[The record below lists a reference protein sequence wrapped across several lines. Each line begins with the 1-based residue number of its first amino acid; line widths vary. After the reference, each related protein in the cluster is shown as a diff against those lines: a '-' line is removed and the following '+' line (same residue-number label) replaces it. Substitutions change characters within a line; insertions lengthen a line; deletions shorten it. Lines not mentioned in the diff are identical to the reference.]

1 MSAAARGRRLRGAAL
16 LLLLASVLAPLVL
29 YGGSPVS
36 VAPLPDSTAASG
48 AFDREDASN
57 LVWPHVATSEVSLAR
72 DLTIERLGEH
82 KNRVLS
88 ATDHWQVVDAA
99 SRSHASGKSDA
110 SVVREEP
117 DSRNADE
124 EDARVISGNDNA
136 RLGQNGMIKEVVR
149 TEGNADGFGEPR
161 DIKEAGEQNGKG
173 FGIEL
178 PHAIDV
184 ELKDGS
190 GEAGKNNISAMHT
203 IGNLNS
209 SSNEESTVHRLSEQ
223 SRDATT
229 PREYQTRAR
238 NSNAARRAT
247 NSSAGQSTSPDATIC
262 IIKDQLTR
270 AKTYLG
276 FVASRGNHGL
286 ARELRARMR
295 DIQRALGDA
304 TSDRQLPQNV
314 HSRISVMEQTLVKV
328 GKIHDSCSGAVNRL
342 RTVLHSTE
350 QQLQS
355 QKRLANYLGQIAAK
369 SLPKGL
375 HCLTLRLTNE
385 YYSTNSK
392 NRDFPYMEKL
402 EDPKLYH
409 YALFSDNVL
418 AAAVVVNSTLVHAKK
433 PENHVFHIV
442 TDRLNYAAM
451 KMWFLANPMGKTA
464 IQVQNIEEFTWLNSS
479 YSPVLKQLESRFM
492 IDYYFRS
499 GHARPD
505 ENPKFRNPKYLS
517 ILNHLRFYLPEIFP
531 KLNKVLFLDDDT
543 VVQRDLSALWLID
556 LKGNINGAVETC
568 RETFHRFDKYLNFSN
583 PLIAKNFDP
592 HACGWAYG
600 MNMFD
605 LSEWRKQN
613 ITEVYHTW
621 QKLNENR
628 LLWKLGTLPAGLVT
642 FWNHTF
648 PLDRSW
654 HQLGLGYNPNV
665 NEKDIRRASVIH
677 YNGNLKPWLEIG
689 LPKYRKY
696 WSTYVNFVQVFLR
709 ECNINP

>member
-1 MSAAARGRRLRGAAL
+1 MLRRRRRCRGAVL

-29 YGGSPVS
+29 YGGSSFS
-36 VAPLPDSTAASG
+36 VAPLPDSTVASG
-48 AFDREDASN
+48 AFDQEGASN
-57 LVWPHVATSEVSLAR
+57 LVWPHMAASAVSLAK
-72 DLTIERLGEH
+72 DLIIERLGEH

-88 ATDHWQVVDAA
+88 ATDRWQVVEAGS
-99 SRSHASGKSDA
+99 SRSRASGKSDTA
-110 SVVREEP
+110 A
-117 DSRNADE
+117 DSELRSAEE
-124 EDARVISGNDNA
+124 EDDPVVVGNGSA
-136 RLGQNGMIKEVVR
+136 RLGQDGIIKEVVGSQR
-149 TEGNADGFGEPR
+149 REDGSGEPGDSR
-161 DIKEAGEQNGKG
+161 DAGEQNGKEV
-173 FGIEL
+173 GIEL
-178 PHAIDV
+178 PHATGV
-184 ELKDGS
+184 VHKNGSDGLEMNDDS
-190 GEAGKNNISAMHT
+190 GLRTVGI
-203 IGNLNS
+203 LNS
-209 SSNEESTVHRLSEQ
+209 SSIKESATHSLSNKTREQ
-223 SRDATT
+223 
-229 PREYQTRAR
+229 QTSAS
-238 NSNAARRAT
+238 NSNSAHHAT
-247 NSSAGQSTSPDATIC
+247 NSIAGQTTTLSDATIH

-270 AKTYLG
+270 AKMYLG
-276 FVASRGNHGL
+276 LFASRGNHGF

-314 HSRISVMEQTLVKV
+314 HSKIRAMEQTLVKV
-328 GKIHDSCSGAVNRL
+328 RKNHDSCSSAVNRIK
-342 RTVLHSTE
+342 TVLHSTE
-350 QQLQS
+350 QQLES
-355 QKRLANYLGQIAAK
+355 NKRQANYLAQVAAK

-385 YYSTNSK
+385 YYFTNSK
-392 NRDFPYMEKL
+392 NKDFPYGEKL

-442 TDRLNYAAM
+442 TDRHNYAAM
-451 KMWFLANPMGKTA
+451 KMWFLANPLGKAA

-479 YSPVLKQLESRFM
+479 YSPVLKQLETQFM
-492 IDYYFRS
+492 INYYFRT
-499 GHARPD
+499 GHARHD

-543 VVQRDLSALWLID
+543 VVQRDLSALWLVD
-556 LKGNINGAVETC
+556 LKGKVNGAVETC
-568 RETFHRFDKYLNFSN
+568 RQAFHRFDKYLNFSN

-642 FWNHTF
+642 FWNRTF
-648 PLDRSW
+648 PLDHSW

-665 NEKDIRRASVIH
+665 NEKDIRRAAVIH

-696 WSTYVNFVQVFLR
+696 WSAHVNYDQVFLR
-709 ECNINP
+709 ECNVNP

>member
-1 MSAAARGRRLRGAAL
+1 MLRVRRRCRGAVL

-36 VAPLPDSTAASG
+36 VAVLPDSTLASA
-48 AFDREDASN
+48 AFDREDAPN
-57 LVWPHVATSEVSLAR
+57 LVWPQIAASEVSLAK
-72 DLTIERLGEH
+72 DLTIESLGEH

-88 ATDHWQVVDAA
+88 ATDHLQAVEAV
-99 SRSHASGKSDA
+99 SRNRASGKPDA
-110 SVVREEP
+110 SVLREEP
-117 DSRNADE
+117 ESRNLDE
-124 EDARVISGNDNA
+124 EDAPVVEGNGRA
-136 RLGQNGMIKEVVR
+136 RLGQGSVIREVVR
-149 TEGNADGFGEPR
+149 SEGSADRFGEPGVGEQALLQNGKEVG
-161 DIKEAGEQNGKG
+161 IKLPHSIDAEHKDGSDEAGE
-173 FGIEL
+173 
-178 PHAIDV
+178 
-184 ELKDGS
+184 
-190 GEAGKNNISAMHT
+190 NISGMHSLV
-203 IGNLNS
+203 NLTPGQTRDATMSREHQTRVSNS
-209 SSNEESTVHRLSEQ
+209 SS
-223 SRDATT
+223 
-229 PREYQTRAR
+229 
-238 NSNAARRAT
+238 ARRTA
-247 NSSAGQSTSPDATIC
+247 NRSAGQSTTSPDATIH

-276 FVASRGNHGL
+276 FFASRGNHGFT
-286 ARELRARMR
+286 RELRARMR
-295 DIQRALGDA
+295 DVQRALGDA

-314 HSRISVMEQTLVKV
+314 HSKIRAMEQTLVKV
-328 GKIHDSCSGAVNRL
+328 RKIHDSCSGAVNRL

-350 QQLQS
+350 QQLES
-355 QKRLANYLGQIAAK
+355 NKRQANYLAQVAAK
-369 SLPKGL
+369 ALPKGL

-385 YYSTNSK
+385 YYLTNSK
-392 NRDFPYMEKL
+392 DKEFPYAEKL

-451 KMWFLANPMGKTA
+451 KMWFLANPLGKAA

-492 IDYYFRS
+492 IDYYFRN

-531 KLNKVLFLDDDT
+531 KLSKVLFLDDDT
-543 VVQRDLSALWLID
+543 VVQRDLTALWLVD
-556 LKGNINGAVETC
+556 LKGKVNGAVETC
-568 RETFHRFDKYLNFSN
+568 RETFHRFNKYLNFSN

-605 LSEWRKQN
+605 LSEWRNQN

-621 QKLNENR
+621 QRLNENR

-665 NEKDIRRASVIH
+665 NEKDIRRAAVIH

-696 WSTYVNFVQVFLR
+696 WSAHVDFDQMFIR